1 MERQAPGPGARAPS
15 QDTPACATTAD
26 PVFTAEPPGPAGAL
40 EAEAAEAGPRHP
52 PPGARGL
59 SLLFTFSSQEGA
71 GERLSSARSVSSWV
85 DPRAGEASLDLQSA
99 GQV

>member
-1 MERQAPGPGARAPS
+1 MERQAPCPGARAPS

-52 PPGARGL
+52 PPGA
-59 SLLFTFSSQEGA
+59 
-71 GERLSSARSVSSWV
+71 
-85 DPRAGEASLDLQSA
+85 
-99 GQV
+99 